1 MQADEFR
8 RVLGLESQSMLG
20 QALPGVN
27 QIRGLQTNNVTNL
40 SRAARNQLAD
50 LDNLLDEIEQY
61 QNETDQM
68 AGDMAEINNLL

>member
-1 MQADEFR
+1 M
-8 RVLGLESQSMLG
+8 
-20 QALPGVN
+20 N

>member
-1 MQADEFR
+1 
-8 RVLGLESQSMLG
+8 
-20 QALPGVN
+20 
-27 QIRGLQTNNVTNL
+27 VTNL